1 MGLVYAQNS
10 SGLRSGAMIVNA
22 QSTVDVG
29 ETVGR
34 QLQTVCVEED
44 GTALLQR
51 EKPLFLQG
59 FITTNHF
66 QNFSWN
72 GTRLGSQLFA
82 SHYAVLDPVV
92 ADQRDS
98 GLQDAKLLGDAVN
111 TTPTQTT
118 REVRDAS

>member
-1 MGLVYAQNS
+1 
-10 SGLRSGAMIVNA
+10 MIVNA

-59 FITTNHF
+59 FIVANHF
-66 QNFSWN
+66 KDFSWN
-72 GTRLGSQLFA
+72 GTRLASQLFA

-98 GLQDAKLLGDAVN
+98 GLQDAKLLGDAVD

-118 REVRDAS
+118 REVRDKEEERRKFCY

>member
-1 MGLVYAQNS
+1 
-10 SGLRSGAMIVNA
+10 MIVNA

-59 FITTNHF
+59 FISANHF
-66 QNFSWN
+66 
-72 GTRLGSQLFA
+72 
-82 SHYAVLDPVV
+82 
-92 ADQRDS
+92 
-98 GLQDAKLLGDAVN
+98 
-111 TTPTQTT
+111 
-118 REVRDAS
+118 